1 MERNECTLN
10 EIKMEDKQPLLISWY
25 LVSLSKIQNDC
36 LTVLVNTLI
45 PTGPTYIIF
54 SCILFERP

>member
-1 MERNECTLN
+1 MG
-10 EIKMEDKQPLLISWY
+10 DKQPLLTSWY
-25 LVSLSKIQNDC
+25 SESLSKIQNDC

-54 SCILFERP
+54 SCILFERLISHHPLVVLLKI